1 MIQTSEHAKPLK
13 PQQATVFSELFSEQD
28 SFNSLRSQRNS
39 PQKDKGIV
47 QLSIKEDLENFNL
60 RVCRDVSN
68 EVFNVAFGFQMESMA
83 RSTTKLFLATD
94 R

>member
-47 QLSIKEDLENFNL
+47 QLSIKEDLENFK
-60 RVCRDVSN
+60 VCRDVSN
-68 EVFNVAFGFQMESMA
+68 EVFNLAFGFQMESMA

-94 R
+94 Q

>member
-28 SFNSLRSQRNS
+28 SINSLRSQRNS

-47 QLSIKEDLENFNL
+47 QLSIKEDLENFK
-60 RVCRDVSN
+60 VCRDVSN

>member
-47 QLSIKEDLENFNL
+47 QLSIKEDLENFK
-60 RVCRDVSN
+60 VCRDVSN